1 MYSPTGGVPQPNGV
15 TDDCYV
21 NYPDVDLQNWPELY
35 YKDNYARLQRVKA
48 RWNPNDLRRATE

>member
-1 MYSPTGGVPQPNGV
+1 M
-15 TDDCYV
+15 

-48 RWNPNDLRRATE
+48 RWDPNDIFHHRQSIRAS